1 MPSSFW
7 QLLILESK
15 HSFNLRN
22 RCFVSVS
29 LHNPAS
35 NPSTTQQQ
43 THLQKQLIHLKLNS
57 AVSRLAKKKNTTLP
71 VSFVS
76 VRGRAPPYD
85 VAEPCA
91 GSTLAAERRI
101 VPTGGIGGWN
111 SKVERRESASRGG
124 SVLFFGSVLIVM
136 DVDSRWVRKLG
147 FECFWWTYESMG
159 VIVITTCLIN
169 GGSIGVS

>member
-1 MPSSFW
+1 MPSSFL

-22 RCFVSVS
+22 CCLF
-29 LHNPAS
+29 LYLYTNPAS

-43 THLQKQLIHLKLNS
+43 KHLQKQLIHLKLNS
-57 AVSRLAKKKNTTLP
+57 TCSRLAKKKYDLAG
-71 VSFVS
+71 VFCVS
-76 VRGRAPPYD
+76 VRAKPPYD

-124 SVLFFGSVLIVM
+124 SVLFFGSVLIMM
-136 DVDSRWVRKLG
+136 DVRLVRWMEGCRMSDVFGERIHWCWLQPA
-147 FECFWWTYESMG
+147 
-159 VIVITTCLIN
+159 L
-169 GGSIGVS
+169 